1 MAAVIIAPSI
11 APTRLAMSFTT
22 RFLKPAL
29 RVSWRADGLFWVGVA
44 ASAVALVLAN
54 L

>member
-1 MAAVIIAPSI
+1 
-11 APTRLAMSFTT
+11 MSFTT

-29 RVSWRADGLFWVGVA
+29 RVSWRGRLADGLFWVGVA
-44 ASAVALVLAN
+44 ASAVALVPAN